1 VKVLASQIPV
11 LSVQSALALF
21 EGVPTAQLAV
31 LPDDPVFTMVA
42 ASDAYL
48 RLSGI
53 GRQELLG
60 RGLFEVFPDN
70 PDENSADGAG
80 KLRASLQRV
89 MATLAP
95 DKLPRQRYDVE
106 RPGGGFEERYW
117 DAVNTPIL
125 RSDGQIEF
133 ILHSVEEVTDRVQAL
148 TERKQN
154 ERDAFL
160 VRLDNATRP
169 LADPEQIMQTVARL
183 LCEHLGAD
191 RCAYGAFE
199 PGEKALSISV
209 EYLRAGVSSLAGQH
223 RATQFGEERKRRLG
237 ANLPFVVDDVEA
249 DSGATDIRDAYRNTG
264 VRAVI
269 SIPLVKDGELISW
282 MGVHQER
289 PRKWT
294 PEEVELVQLAANRCW
309 EASERAHMAHSWQAS
324 EQRLRA
330 IFDGTYEFIGLLAPD
345 GRLLESNRSSLAFVG
360 STSEQVI
367 GRPFWETP
375 WFSGTTGA
383 PELIRQAV
391 AQAAAG
397 ELVRFEL
404 SLVPPAGECQSFD
417 LSFHPVRDEQGRVV
431 LIVPEGRN
439 ITSDKHTK
447 EQLQQQWHLFD
458 TALSNTPDITFTLDL
473 NGRFTYANRQLAVA
487 LKRDHR
493 DIIGKTVVDLEYPAE
508 LAARVQRQIQ
518 YVIETKQNVRDQT
531 DFTLPGGETRQYEYI
546 YVPVLD
552 EQGKVEAVAGSSRD
566 ITDQKRAEQALAE
579 SEQRLQRV
587 FAQAPVA
594 IVALRGRDLIVEMAN
609 PTYQALMEGRELVG
623 RRLIEAVP
631 ELSQTALDAFHRV
644 LDSGEPFIASEVL
657 IAYDSKRDGTLE
669 NHWFNVAYS
678 PLRDFAGQV
687 TGVIAVLA
695 DVTAQVMARQELEQ
709 ANRQLEEFT
718 YVASH
723 DLQEPLRI
731 VTIYA
736 QLMLRQA
743 GEQDEKLAT
752 YSGFV
757 RQGVS
762 RMEALLDDLLTF
774 SRAVHSDTQPDAKAD
789 LAEALRQAMASLTG
803 EIEESGAV
811 ITADPL
817 PVVRGDLEQMTV
829 LFQNLLSNAL
839 KYRKKNVTPRIDVQ
853 AEQMTGQ
860 WVISVR
866 DNGIGFEQQYA
877 KRIFGLFKRL
887 HKEEYPG
894 TGLGLA
900 ICQRIVARYGGRIW
914 AESSPNAG
922 ACFRFSLTA
931 ADE

>member
-1 VKVLASQIPV
+1 MKVLASQIPA
-11 LSVQSALALF
+11 LTVQGALALF
-21 EGVPTAQLAV
+21 ESGPTAQLV
-31 LPDDPVFTMVA
+31 LLPDSAFTIA
-42 ASDAYL
+42 AVSNAYL

-53 GRQELLG
+53 SRQHLVG
-60 RGLFEVFPDN
+60 RGLFEVFSDN
-70 PDENSADGAG
+70 PDENAPGAAR
-80 KLRASLQRV
+80 LRASLQRV
-89 MATLAP
+89 MTTQEA
-95 DKLPRQRYDVE
+95 DQLPRQRYDVE
-106 RPGGGFEERYW
+106 RPGGGFEEHYW
-117 DAVNTPIL
+117 DAWNTPIL
-125 RSDGQIEF
+125 REDGQLEF
-133 ILHSVEEVTDRVQAL
+133 ILHTVDEVTDRMLAL
-148 TERKQN
+148 SERKQN

-169 LADPEQIMQTVARL
+169 LSDPEEIMRTVARL

-199 PGEKALSISV
+199 PGEKTLSISA
-209 EYLRAGVSSLAGQH
+209 EYLRPGVSSLAGQH
-223 RATQFGEERKRRLG
+223 RATQFGEERKRRLR

-249 DSGATDIRDAYRNTG
+249 DTGITDVRDAYRNTG

-282 MGVHQER
+282 MGVHQQR

-294 PEEVELVQLAANRCW
+294 PEEVELVQMAANRCW
-309 EASERAHMAHSWQAS
+309 EASERAHMARSRQAS

-330 IFDGTYEFIGLLAPD
+330 IFDGTYEYIGLLAPD
-345 GRLLESNRSSLAFVG
+345 GTLLESNRSSLAFAG

-367 GRPFWETP
+367 GKRFWETP
-375 WFSGTTGA
+375 WFTGTPAA

-391 AQAAAG
+391 TRAAAG
-397 ELVRFEL
+397 ELVRFEV
-404 SLVPPAGECQSFD
+404 SLLRPSGECQIFD
-417 LSFHPVRDEQGRVV
+417 ISFHPVRDEKGKVV

-439 ITSDKHTK
+439 VTADKQTK
-447 EQLQQQWHLFD
+447 EQLQHQWHLFD
-458 TALSNTPDITFTLDL
+458 TALSNTPDMTYTFDL
-473 NGRFTYANRQLAVA
+473 KGRFTYANRQLSLA
-487 LKRDHR
+487 LNRHHR
-493 DIIGKTVVDLEYPAE
+493 DIIGKTVVDLEYPDE

-518 YVIETKQNVRDQT
+518 QVIATKQNVRDKT
-531 DFTLPGGETRQYEYI
+531 DFTLPNGETRHYEYI
-546 YVPVLD
+546 YVPVMD
-552 EQGKVEAVAGSSRD
+552 EQGNVEAVAGSSRD

-579 SEQRLQRV
+579 SEQKLQRV

-594 IVALRGRDLIVEMAN
+594 IVALRGHDLIVEMAN

-623 RRLIEAVP
+623 RRLSEVVP

-657 IAYDSKRDGTLE
+657 IAYDANRDGTLE

-736 QLMLRQA
+736 QLMLRHA
-743 GEQDEKLAT
+743 GAQDEKLAT

-789 LAEALRQAMASLTG
+789 LGEALRQAMKMLAG
-803 EIEESGAV
+803 QIEESGAA
-811 ITADPL
+811 ISTETL

-839 KYRKKNVTPRIDVQ
+839 KYRKKNVSPQIAVQ
-853 AEQMTGQ
+853 AEPQAGQ

-914 AESSPNAG
+914 AESSPNQG
-922 ACFRFSLTA
+922 ACFRFSLIA
-931 ADE
+931 VDK